1 MSSGAAGRRQRGGI
15 ISHLLSLLFL
25 LALLAGIYIF
35 RVPLLRA
42 AGNFWVVDDG
52 AASADAIIILGDDN
66 IPADRASRAAEL
78 YRAHWAPRV
87 VASGRFLR
95 PYASIAELE
104 RRDLTE
110 RGVPAGAVVLFA
122 HHAGNTREEALALRS
137 LAVDHGW
144 RHVLVVTSNFHT
156 RRTRFIFRRVWPAGS
171 EFRVISARD
180 VSFDP
185 DSWWHSRVGIKL
197 VFMETVAICV
207 AAWELS
213 GHRA

>member
-1 MSSGAAGRRQRGGI
+1 MA
-15 ISHLLSLLFL
+15 
-25 LALLAGIYIF
+25 
-35 RVPLLRA
+35 
-42 AGNFWVVDDG
+42 
-52 AASADAIIILGDDN
+52 
-66 IPADRASRAAEL
+66 
-78 YRAHWAPRV
+78 
-87 VASGRFLR
+87 
-95 PYASIAELE
+95 
-104 RRDLTE
+104 
-110 RGVPAGAVVLFA
+110 PAGAVVLFA
-122 HHAGNTREEALALRS
+122 HHARSTREEALALRS

-213 GHRA
+213 GHDAGSRFRSVRHAGAGGLAKNSIYKPSPLY

>member
-1 MSSGAAGRRQRGGI
+1 VKPAALGRSQRGGI
-15 ISHLLSLLFL
+15 ISRLLGVLFL
-25 LALLAGIYIF
+25 IALLAGIYIF

-52 AASADAIIILGDDN
+52 AAPADAILILGDDN
-66 IPADRASRAAEL
+66 FDGDRASRAAEL

-110 RGVPAGAVVLFA
+110 RGVPGDAVVLFA
-122 HHAGNTREEALALRS
+122 HHANNTREEAVALRR
-137 LAVDHGW
+137 LAVERGW

-156 RRTRFIFRRVWPAGS
+156 RRTRFIFRRIWPADS

-180 VSFDP
+180 ISFEP
-185 DSWWHSRVGIKL
+185 DSWWHSRLGIKL
-197 VFMETVAICV
+197 LFMEAVGICV

-213 GHRA
+213 GNGA